1 MSMVQMQAHQAYV
14 QADGQLSLVNSLI
27 RLPRN
32 KKVTVLWEED
42 TTTETETTEQKN
54 LTPQQQAVMKFMDA
68 TEKINSEG
76 FDDETLKSFEK
87 WDNGDFRLNLEGG
100 LS

>member
-1 MSMVQMQAHQAYV
+1 MAQMQAHQAYV
-14 QADGQLSLVNSLI
+14 QADGRLSLINSPI

-32 KKVTVLWEED
+32 KMITVLWEED
-42 TTTETETTEQKN
+42 TTAEAEKTEQKN
-54 LTPQQQAVMKFMDA
+54 LTPQQQAVMKFMEA
-68 TEKINSEG
+68 TEKINNEG

-87 WDNGDFRLNLEGG
+87 WDNGDFRLNLEVG